1 MKGGPMVLQRHPPVY
16 SRAEYFS
23 DAAIHVSGIA
33 IAVVAVPVLIVL
45 AAIWAGDAGTL
56 TAIAIYGACLLA
68 MLTCSALY
76 NMIPKP
82 AWKDRLRRLDQSAI
96 YLKIA
101 GTYTPLVA
109 LTGSQ
114 AWLLLAGIWG
124 VALAGASLILFGPLW
139 LKPLSTGLYLALGWA
154 GAIWG
159 GPLVSLVSGASFLL
173 LLIGGLLYTI
183 GVPFLLWQRLPHHNT
198 IWHVFVLAAT
208 GLCYGAVFV
217 ELISRAA

>member
-45 AAIWAGDAGTL
+45 AAIWAVDAGTL

-124 VALAGASLILFGPLW
+124 VALAETAQHR
-139 LKPLSTGLYLALGWA
+139 AL
-154 GAIWG
+154 
-159 GPLVSLVSGASFLL
+159 SGAWM
-173 LLIGGLLYTI
+173 GGGDL
-183 GVPFLLWQRLPHHNT
+183 GRAAGQPRQRRQLP
-198 IWHVFVLAAT
+198 AAAHRRAA
-208 GLCYGAVFV
+208 LHDRGAVPTV
-217 ELISRAA
+217 AAPAASQHDLACLRAGRDRAVLRRGHRGTDQPRRVGPFTQV